1 MKRTTD
7 RKKTNYQQ
15 KQCHKR
21 TRESLKMTFYSFKLN
36 CSGSLSLMVYNLSSS
51 ASEDAKVL
59 CVGASL
65 RGDKWVMLRRKWEL
79 FQLEESRRN
88 KRGIE
93 GVFIEPSTHVNQAVY
108 DSPASAKVKE
118 SSSTC
123 GCELGQI
130 SGSWHLILHCKDK
143 WVTEA

>member
-1 MKRTTD
+1 M
-7 RKKTNYQQ
+7 
-15 KQCHKR
+15 
-21 TRESLKMTFYSFKLN
+21 M
-36 CSGSLSLMVYNLSSS
+36 
-51 ASEDAKVL
+51 
-59 CVGASL
+59 L
-65 RGDKWVMLRRKWEL
+65 RGKWEL

-88 KRGIE
+88 KSGIE